1 MILRTL
7 RSHAHYRHHLHD
19 HETEEIKQRVENK
32 PATNLQVIIVGLTG
46 ELIPFPAAATVLVI

>member
-7 RSHAHYRHHLHD
+7 RSHAHYHHHLHE

-32 PATNLQVIIVGLTG
+32 LATNLQILIVGLTE

>member
-7 RSHAHYRHHLHD
+7 RSHAHYHHHLHE
-19 HETEEIKQRVENK
+19 HETEEIKQRVEHK
-32 PATNLQVIIVGLTG
+32 LATNLQVPIFGLTG